1 MNLVEVPG
9 HTGPVA
15 PPHASEPLR
24 ILLAEGRDPQ
34 NYETAQSEKGRKQ
47 KTNILKFQIDNS
59 DKGFEFE
66 YFLALGCTLWRGKSP
81 PLCFTTL
88 PE

>member
-1 MNLVEVPG
+1 MRMNLVEVPG

-24 ILLAEGRDPQ
+24 ILLAEGRDAQ

-47 KTNILKFQIDNS
+47 KTNILKFQII
-59 DKGFEFE
+59 F
-66 YFLALGCTLWRGKSP
+66 
-81 PLCFTTL
+81 
-88 PE
+88 

>member
-24 ILLAEGRDPQ
+24 ILLAEGRDAQ
-34 NYETAQSEKGRKQ
+34 NYETAQSEKGRTKEA
-47 KTNILKFQIDNS
+47 KNK
-59 DKGFEFE
+59 
-66 YFLALGCTLWRGKSP
+66 Y
-81 PLCFTTL
+81 
-88 PE
+88 PEIPN